1 MFFITKTSVMCR
13 ERSTTMNQRN
23 QGKQYFVSGIS
34 NADNTLRC
42 GVLNLYE
49 SRKSA
54 RVKIEWRGHF
64 KNDVLDLVMFSEVY
78 IICPSL
84 TVLVFLSN
92 LLPISTFHAVFIH
105 WMFHYSQLRNRIRYR
120 WLSKYFSS
128 VIEL

>member
-1 MFFITKTSVMCR
+1 MCR

-105 WMFHYSQLRNRIRYR
+105 WMSLLSTKKPYSLPMAKQIFFKCN
-120 WLSKYFSS
+120 
-128 VIEL
+128 